1 MTDSSKKIEEAIEQV
16 ENTMED
22 SLRFKNLKEL
32 TNELK
37 YPSKP
42 TLEEM
47 LRMERHSR
55 NRNKQESD
63 ASRTRSLSASSRIG
77 RPLCS
82 KYAKVKPRTQTRLE
96 IQSARLN
103 EEFNSSKQD
112 IMNDSASLR
121 ENIYTEWYLK
131 KMQDAQQKL
140 KESKLSQKNQEEKKA
155 QELIEKLQKS
165 KLIFEIW
172 KEKKDQTIKEKHK
185 TLKKS
190 VKSQKEIEEEK
201 LEKKKE
207 AEIAFKEWTR
217 KKKEFEQEQKEEK
230 LTKERENEKKKR
242 TETKKPPRPPV
253 SYDVW

>member
-1 MTDSSKKIEEAIEQV
+1 MTDSSKKIEDAIEQV

-22 SLRFKNLKEL
+22 SLRLKNLKEL
-32 TNELK
+32 TKELK

-42 TLEEM
+42 SLEEM
-47 LRMERHSR
+47 LRMERNSR
-55 NRNKQESD
+55 NRNQHESE
-63 ASRTRSLSASSRIG
+63 ASRTRSLSASSRGG
-77 RPLCS
+77 RHFS
-82 KYAKVKPRTQTRLE
+82 KYSNIKPRTQTRLE
-96 IQSARLN
+96 IQSARFN
-103 EEFNSSKQD
+103 DEFNSSKLD
-112 IMNDSASLR
+112 MMNDSASLR

-140 KESKLSQKNQEEKKA
+140 KEAKLAQKNQEEKKA

-172 KEKKDQTIKEKHK
+172 KEKKDQMIGEKRK
-185 TLKKS
+185 SLKKNM
-190 VKSQKEIEEEK
+190 KSPKEIEEEK